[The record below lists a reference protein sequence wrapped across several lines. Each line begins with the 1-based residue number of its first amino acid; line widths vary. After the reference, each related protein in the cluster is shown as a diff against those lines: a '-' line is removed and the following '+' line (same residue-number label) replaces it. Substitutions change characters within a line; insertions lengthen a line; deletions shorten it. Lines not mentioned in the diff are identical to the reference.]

1 MRGERYQNLIATLL
15 IVLALA
21 SVSLVVNLS
30 GLWWLW
36 APLLASLATLAAVF
50 LREVDVPVGGRSPA
64 EVRQALAAV
73 LGTSA
78 MARAPRE
85 DLVTARLNALAAIRF
100 RTRVTDQGTVL
111 SYQVWMTRAGWALLA
126 ALVLSLVGSVVALA
140 AGLVLVGRGS
150 KFVKSVGTSLAQRL
164 QAVSPEPARDEV
176 HALLVGG
183 LSTTLRMARE
193 AYEAQRKAYT
203 DSLLTTAIAAFTA
216 WTALL
221 VGLFIALNG
230 FNLVTG
236 RWEVPIAGATVTT
249 LFFGILFLV
258 SLRRR
263 YVPRLARYRKW
274 TERLADSMGVQ
285 LARAPPESGQANT
298 FELLVSASEQVP
310 DWLDAQR
317 RAGLSGDPKMAFLIL
332 LLTLFTGSFLMNGL
346 AQLLFGGIASAGM
359 AYLAIGAFLV
369 GLTAWI
375 YLRWKREE
383 EARLNRSRAVWE
395 AHLKALHARMD
406 RFLEEM

>member
-1 MRGERYQNLIATLL
+1 
-15 IVLALA
+15 
-21 SVSLVVNLS
+21 
-30 GLWWLW
+30 
-36 APLLASLATLAAVF
+36 LASLATLAAVF
-50 LREVDVPVGGRSPA
+50 LREFYRPVGGRSPA
-64 EVRQALAAV
+64 EVREALAAV

-78 MARAPRE
+78 MVRDPHE
-85 DLVTARLNALAAIRF
+85 DSVTARLNALAAVRF

-111 SYQVWMTRAGWALLA
+111 SYQVSMTRAGWALLM
-126 ALVLSLVGSVVALA
+126 ALVLSVVGSLVAMVT
-140 AGLVLVGRGS
+140 GLVLVRRGS
-150 KFVKSVGTSLAQRL
+150 KFVKSVGASLAQKLR
-164 QAVSPEPARDEV
+164 AVSPEPTRDEV

-221 VGLFIALNG
+221 VGLFVALNG
-230 FNLVTG
+230 FNLLTG
-236 RWEVPIAGATVTT
+236 RWEVPIAAATGMALV
-249 LFFGILFLV
+249 FGILFLV

-263 YVPRLARYRKW
+263 YVPRLARYREW

-285 LARAPPESGQANT
+285 LARAPPESGRPNT

-317 RAGLSGDPKMAFLIL
+317 RAGLSGDPKTAFVIL
-332 LLTLFTGSFLMNGL
+332 LLTLFTGSFLMNGF
-346 AQLLFGGIASAGM
+346 AQLLFGGIFSVGI
-359 AYLAIGAFLV
+359 AYLAIAAFLV
-369 GLTAWI
+369 GLAAWI

-383 EARLNRSRAVWE
+383 EVRLNQSRAAWD

>member
-50 LREVDVPVGGRSPA
+50 LREVDVPVGGRSSA

-111 SYQVWMTRAGWALLA
+111 SYQVWMTRAGWVLLA
-126 ALVLSLVGSVVALA
+126 ALVLSVVGSVVALA

-150 KFVKSVGTSLAQRL
+150 KFVKSVGASLAHQL

-249 LFFGILFLV
+249 LVFGILFLV

-263 YVPRLARYRKW
+263 YVPRLARYREW

-285 LARAPPESGQANT
+285 LARAPPESGKANT
-298 FELLVSASEQVP
+298 FELLVGASEQVP

-383 EARLNRSRAVWE
+383 EARLNRSRAAWD

>member
-21 SVSLVVNLS
+21 TLPLVVNLS

-36 APLLASLATLAAVF
+36 APLLASLPTLAAVF

-64 EVRQALAAV
+64 EVREALAAV
-73 LGTSA
+73 LGASA
-78 MARAPRE
+78 MVRAPHE
-85 DLVTARLNALAAIRF
+85 DSVTARLNALAAVRF

-126 ALVLSLVGSVVALA
+126 ALVLSVVGSLVAMVT
-140 AGLVLVGRGS
+140 GLVLVRRGS
-150 KFVKSVGTSLAQRL
+150 KFVKSVGTSLAQKLR
-164 QAVSPEPARDEV
+164 AVSPEPTRDEV
-176 HALLVGG
+176 HGLLVGG

-203 DSLLTTAIAAFTA
+203 DSLLAAATGM
-216 WTALL
+216 AL
-221 VGLFIALNG
+221 V
-230 FNLVTG
+230 
-236 RWEVPIAGATVTT
+236 
-249 LFFGILFLV
+249 FGILFLV

-263 YVPRLARYRKW
+263 YVPRLARYREW
-274 TERLADSMGVQ
+274 TERLADSMG
-285 LARAPPESGQANT
+285 LELSRAPPESGRPNT

-317 RAGLSGDPKMAFLIL
+317 RAGLSGDPKTAFVIL
-332 LLTLFTGSFLMNGL
+332 LLTLFTGSFLMNGF
-346 AQLLFGGIASAGM
+346 AQLLFGGIFSVGI
-359 AYLAIGAFLV
+359 AYLAIAAFLV
-369 GLTAWI
+369 GLAAWI

-383 EARLNRSRAVWE
+383 EVRLNRSRAAWD

>member
-50 LREVDVPVGGRSPA
+50 LRELDVPVGGRSPA

-140 AGLVLVGRGS
+140 AGLVLVWRGS
-150 KFVKSVGTSLAQRL
+150 KFVKSVGTSLAQQL

-236 RWEVPIAGATVTT
+236 RWDVPIAGATVTT
-249 LFFGILFLV
+249 LVFGILFLV
-258 SLRRR
+258 SVRRR
-263 YVPRLARYRKW
+263 YVPRLARYREW

-285 LARAPPESGQANT
+285 LARAPPESGKANT
-298 FELLVSASEQVP
+298 FELLVGASEQVP

>member
-1 MRGERYQNLIATLL
+1 MRGERYQNLIATFL

-50 LREVDVPVGGRSPA
+50 LREVDVPVGGRSSA

-150 KFVKSVGTSLAQRL
+150 KFVKSVGTSLAQQL

-249 LFFGILFLV
+249 LVFGILFLV
-258 SLRRR
+258 SVRRR
-263 YVPRLARYRKW
+263 YVPRLARYREW

-285 LARAPPESGQANT
+285 LARAPPESGKANT
-298 FELLVSASEQVP
+298 FELLVGASEQVP

-317 RAGLSGDPKMAFLIL
+317 RAGLSGDPKIAFVIL

-383 EARLNRSRAVWE
+383 EARLNRSRAAWD

>member
-111 SYQVWMTRAGWALLA
+111 SYQVWMTRAGWVLLA
-126 ALVLSLVGSVVALA
+126 ALVLSVVGSVVALA

-150 KFVKSVGTSLAQRL
+150 KFVKSVGASLAHQL

-383 EARLNRSRAVWE
+383 EARLNRSRAAWD

>member
-1 MRGERYQNLIATLL
+1 MRGELYQNLIATLL

-36 APLLASLATLAAVF
+36 APPLASLATLAAVF

-73 LGTSA
+73 LGTAA

-111 SYQVWMTRAGWALLA
+111 SYQVWMTRAGWVLLA
-126 ALVLSLVGSVVALA
+126 ALVLSVVGSVVALA

-150 KFVKSVGTSLAQRL
+150 KFVKSVGASLAHQL

-216 WTALL
+216 WYRAARRPVYRPQRIQSGDGALGSADRRGDGHDPL
-221 VGLFIALNG
+221 LRHPLPG
-230 FNLVTG
+230 FPAASV
-236 RWEVPIAGATVTT
+236 RSE
-249 LFFGILFLV
+249 
-258 SLRRR
+258 
-263 YVPRLARYRKW
+263 ARPLSQVDR
-274 TERLADSMGVQ
+274 TLADSMGVQ

-346 AQLLFGGIASAGM
+346 AQLLFGVIASAGM

-375 YLRWKREE
+375 SLRWKREE
-383 EARLNRSRAVWE
+383 EARLNRSRAAWD

>member
-50 LREVDVPVGGRSPA
+50 LREVDVPVGGRSSA

-111 SYQVWMTRAGWALLA
+111 SYQVWMTRAGWVLLA
-126 ALVLSLVGSVVALA
+126 ALVLSVVGSVVALA

-150 KFVKSVGTSLAQRL
+150 KFVKSVGASLAHQL
-164 QAVSPEPARDEV
+164 QAVSPEPARDAV

-383 EARLNRSRAVWE
+383 EARLNRSRAAWD

>member
-140 AGLVLVGRGS
+140 AGLVLVWRGS
-150 KFVKSVGTSLAQRL
+150 KFVKSVGTSLAQQL

-249 LFFGILFLV
+249 LVFGILFLV
-258 SLRRR
+258 SVRRR
-263 YVPRLARYRKW
+263 YVPRLARYREW

-285 LARAPPESGQANT
+285 LARAPPESGKANT
-298 FELLVSASEQVP
+298 FELLVGASEQVP

-317 RAGLSGDPKMAFLIL
+317 RAGLSGDPKIAFVIL

>member
-21 SVSLVVNLS
+21 TLPLVVNLS

-50 LREVDVPVGGRSPA
+50 LREVDLPVGGRSPA
-64 EVRQALAAV
+64 EVREALAAV
-73 LGTSA
+73 LGASA
-78 MARAPRE
+78 MVRARHE
-85 DLVTARLNALAAIRF
+85 DSVTARLNALAAVRF

-140 AGLVLVGRGS
+140 AGLVLVWRGS
-150 KFVKSVGTSLAQRL
+150 KFVKSVGTSLAQQL

-249 LFFGILFLV
+249 LVFGILFLV
-258 SLRRR
+258 SVRRR

>member
-78 MARAPRE
+78 MVRAPRE

-140 AGLVLVGRGS
+140 AGLVLVWRGS
-150 KFVKSVGTSLAQRL
+150 KFVKSVGTSLAQQL

-383 EARLNRSRAVWE
+383 EARLNRSRAAWD

>member
-150 KFVKSVGTSLAQRL
+150 KFVKSVGTSLAQQL

-236 RWEVPIAGATVTT
+236 RWEVPIAVATVTT
-249 LFFGILFLV
+249 LVFGILFLV
-258 SLRRR
+258 SVRRR
-263 YVPRLARYRKW
+263 YVPRLARYREW

-285 LARAPPESGQANT
+285 LARAPPESGRANT

>member
-1 MRGERYQNLIATLL
+1 MRGERYQNLIATFL

-21 SVSLVVNLS
+21 SVSLVVNQS

-111 SYQVWMTRAGWALLA
+111 SSQVWMTRAGWVLLA

-150 KFVKSVGTSLAQRL
+150 KFVKSVGTSLAQQL

-203 DSLLTTAIAAFTA
+203 DSLLTMAIAAFTA

-221 VGLFIALNG
+221 VGLFLALNG
-230 FNLVTG
+230 FNLLTG
-236 RWEVPIAGATVTT
+236 RWEGPIAVATVTT
-249 LFFGILFLV
+249 LVVGILFLV

-263 YVPRLARYRKW
+263 YVPRLARYRDW

-310 DWLDAQR
+310 DWLDAQH
-317 RAGLSGDPKMAFLIL
+317 RAGLSGDPKIAFVIL

-346 AQLLFGGIASAGM
+346 AQLLFGGIAWAGM

-383 EARLNRSRAVWE
+383 ETRLNRSRAAWD

>member
-15 IVLALA
+15 IVLAVATLP
-21 SVSLVVNLS
+21 LVVNLS

-50 LREVDVPVGGRSPA
+50 LREVDLPVGGRSPA
-64 EVRQALAAV
+64 EVREALAAV
-73 LGTSA
+73 LGASA
-78 MARAPRE
+78 MVRAPHE
-85 DLVTARLNALAAIRF
+85 DSVTARLNALAAVRF
-100 RTRVTDQGTVL
+100 RTRVADQGTVL

-126 ALVLSLVGSVVALA
+126 ALVLSGVGSLVASMTGLA
-140 AGLVLVGRGS
+140 LLRRGS
-150 KFVKSVGTSLAQRL
+150 KFVKSVGNSLAQKL
-164 QAVSPEPARDEV
+164 QAVSPEPTRDEV
-176 HALLVGG
+176 HGLLVGG

-221 VGLFIALNG
+221 VGLFVALNG
-230 FNLVTG
+230 FNLLTG
-236 RWEVPIAGATVTT
+236 RWEVPIAAATGMALV
-249 LFFGILFLV
+249 FGILFLV

-263 YVPRLARYRKW
+263 YVPRLARYREW

-285 LARAPPESGQANT
+285 LARAPPESGRPNT

-317 RAGLSGDPKMAFLIL
+317 RAGLSGDPKTAFVIL
-332 LLTLFTGSFLMNGL
+332 LLTLFTGSFLMNGF
-346 AQLLFGGIASAGM
+346 AQLLFGGISSVGI
-359 AYLAIGAFLV
+359 AYLAIAAFLV
-369 GLTAWI
+369 GLAAWI

-383 EARLNRSRAVWE
+383 EARLNQSRAAWE

>member
-50 LREVDVPVGGRSPA
+50 LREVDLPVGGRSPA
-64 EVRQALAAV
+64 EVREALAAV

-78 MARAPRE
+78 MVRAPRE

-140 AGLVLVGRGS
+140 AGLVLVWRGS
-150 KFVKSVGTSLAQRL
+150 KFVKSVGTSLAQQL

-346 AQLLFGGIASAGM
+346 AQLVVGGIAWPGLAC
-359 AYLAIGAFLV
+359 LAIGAVLV

-383 EARLNRSRAVWE
+383 EARLNRSRAAWD

>member
-111 SYQVWMTRAGWALLA
+111 SYQVWMTRAGWVLLA
-126 ALVLSLVGSVVALA
+126 ALVLSVVGSVVALA

-150 KFVKSVGTSLAQRL
+150 KFVKSVGTSLAQQL

-236 RWEVPIAGATVTT
+236 RWEVPIAGAT
-249 LFFGILFLV
+249 
-258 SLRRR
+258 SR
-263 YVPRLARYRKW
+263 P
-274 TERLADSMGVQ
+274 S
-285 LARAPPESGQANT
+285 S
-298 FELLVSASEQVP
+298 SASSSWSP
-310 DWLDAQR
+310 
-317 RAGLSGDPKMAFLIL
+317 SGVGTFR
-332 LLTLFTGSFLMNGL
+332 GSP
-346 AQLLFGGIASAGM
+346 AIASGPN
-359 AYLAIGAFLV
+359 
-369 GLTAWI
+369 AW
-375 YLRWKREE
+375 RTPWASSWPAHR
-383 EARLNRSRAVWE
+383 RSRGRRTRSNCW
-395 AHLKALHARMD
+395 
-406 RFLEEM
+406 

>member
-50 LREVDVPVGGRSPA
+50 LREVEVPVGGRSPA

-150 KFVKSVGTSLAQRL
+150 KFVKSVGTSLAQQL

-249 LFFGILFLV
+249 LVFGILFLV

-383 EARLNRSRAVWE
+383 EARLNRSRAAWD

>member
-150 KFVKSVGTSLAQRL
+150 KFVKSVGTSLAQQL

-249 LFFGILFLV
+249 LVFGILFLV
-258 SLRRR
+258 SVRRR
-263 YVPRLARYRKW
+263 YVPRLARYREW

-285 LARAPPESGQANT
+285 LARAPPESGKANT
-298 FELLVSASEQVP
+298 FELLVGASEQVP

-317 RAGLSGDPKMAFLIL
+317 RAGLSGDPKIAFVIL

-383 EARLNRSRAVWE
+383 EARLNRSRAAWD

>member
-50 LREVDVPVGGRSPA
+50 LREVEVPVGGRSPA
-64 EVRQALAAV
+64 EVSQALAAV

-111 SYQVWMTRAGWALLA
+111 SYQVWMTRAGWVLLA

-140 AGLVLVGRGS
+140 AALVLAGRGS
-150 KFVKSVGTSLAQRL
+150 KFVKSVGTSLAQQL

-236 RWEVPIAGATVTT
+236 RWDVPIAGATVTT
-249 LFFGILFLV
+249 LIFGILFLV
-258 SLRRR
+258 SVRRR
-263 YVPRLARYRKW
+263 YVPRLARYREW

-383 EARLNRSRAVWE
+383 EARLNRSRAAWD

>member
-140 AGLVLVGRGS
+140 AGLVLVWRGS
-150 KFVKSVGTSLAQRL
+150 KFVKSVGTSLAQQL

-249 LFFGILFLV
+249 LVFGILFLV

-263 YVPRLARYRKW
+263 YVPRLARYREW

-285 LARAPPESGQANT
+285 LARAPPESGRANT
-298 FELLVSASEQVP
+298 FELLVGASEQVP

-317 RAGLSGDPKMAFLIL
+317 RAGLSGDPKMAFVIL

-383 EARLNRSRAVWE
+383 EARLNRSRAAWD

>member
-150 KFVKSVGTSLAQRL
+150 KFVKSVGTSLAQQL

-236 RWEVPIAGATVTT
+236 RWDVPIAGATVTT
-249 LFFGILFLV
+249 LVFGILFLV
-258 SLRRR
+258 SVRRR
-263 YVPRLARYRKW
+263 YVPRLARYREW

-285 LARAPPESGQANT
+285 LARAPPESGKANT
-298 FELLVSASEQVP
+298 FELLVGASEQVP

-317 RAGLSGDPKMAFLIL
+317 RAGLSGDPKIAFVIL

-383 EARLNRSRAVWE
+383 EARLNRSRAAWD

>member
-1 MRGERYQNLIATLL
+1 MRGELYQNLIATLL

-50 LREVDVPVGGRSPA
+50 LREVEVPVGGRSPA
-64 EVRQALAAV
+64 EVSQALAAV

-100 RTRVTDQGTVL
+100 RT
-111 SYQVWMTRAGWALLA
+111 
-126 ALVLSLVGSVVALA
+126 
-140 AGLVLVGRGS
+140 
-150 KFVKSVGTSLAQRL
+150 
-164 QAVSPEPARDEV
+164 
-176 HALLVGG
+176 
-183 LSTTLRMARE
+183 RMARE

-249 LFFGILFLV
+249 LVFGILFLV

-263 YVPRLARYRKW
+263 YVPRLARYREW

-383 EARLNRSRAVWE
+383 EARLNRSRAAWD

>member
-50 LREVDVPVGGRSPA
+50 LREVEVPVGGRSPA

-150 KFVKSVGTSLAQRL
+150 KFVKSVGTSLAQQL

-249 LFFGILFLV
+249 LVFGILFLV
-258 SLRRR
+258 SVRRR
-263 YVPRLARYRKW
+263 YVPRLARYREW

-285 LARAPPESGQANT
+285 LARAPPESGKANT
-298 FELLVSASEQVP
+298 FELLVGASEQVP

-383 EARLNRSRAVWE
+383 EARLNRSRAAWD

>member
-1 MRGERYQNLIATLL
+1 M
-15 IVLALA
+15 
-21 SVSLVVNLS
+21 
-30 GLWWLW
+30 
-36 APLLASLATLAAVF
+36 
-50 LREVDVPVGGRSPA
+50 
-64 EVRQALAAV
+64 
-73 LGTSA
+73 
-78 MARAPRE
+78 
-85 DLVTARLNALAAIRF
+85 
-100 RTRVTDQGTVL
+100 TDQGTVL

-140 AGLVLVGRGS
+140 AGLVLVWRGS
-150 KFVKSVGTSLAQRL
+150 KFVKSVGTSLAQQL

-249 LFFGILFLV
+249 LVFGILFLV

-263 YVPRLARYRKW
+263 YVPRLARYREW